1 MSCPDGLLESLM
13 EQSRLRAPPVDAVLL
28 SADNRPP
35 GLPKDHEQEYSY
47 LVWARKP
54 KVGYFLDAGGIYDA
68 AKLRSLILA
77 SPCLQEA
84 QFAEQ
89 KKAEAVGNYG
99 TRFFVGV
106 GCAALALTIAFV
118 KRK

>member
-13 EQSRLRAPPVDAVLL
+13 EQSRVRSAPDDAVLL
-28 SADNRPP
+28 SAENKPF
-35 GLPKDHEQEYSY
+35 GLPKDQEAAY

-54 KVGYFLDAGGIYDA
+54 KVGYFLSAGSIYDA
-68 AKLRSLILA
+68 AKLRALILA
-77 SPCLQEA
+77 SPCLQEE

-89 KKAEAVGNYG
+89 RKAEAVGNYG
-99 TRFFVGV
+99 TGFFVGV